1 MKITKRQL
9 RRIIKEEKV
18 KVLREYGIGAP
29 GQYGQG
35 GSGGRDNWALILD
48 KASQIL
54 GYDPELQEE
63 SDGNIVVIVDDAPLN
78 AEPVSQDPDDI
89 FGAFLSAFPDGEWI
103 DDVTFSTGMML

>member
-9 RRIIKEEKV
+9 RRIIKEEKA
-18 KVLREYGIGAP
+18 KILREYGVGAP

-35 GSGGRDNWALILD
+35 GSGGQDNWALILD

-63 SDGNIVVIVDDAPLN
+63 SDGNVVVIIDDAPLN
-78 AEPVSQDPDDI
+78 ADPVSQDPDDV
-89 FGAFLSAFPDGEWI
+89 FGAFLSAFPGGEWI
-103 DDVTFSTGMML
+103 DDVTFSTGVEL